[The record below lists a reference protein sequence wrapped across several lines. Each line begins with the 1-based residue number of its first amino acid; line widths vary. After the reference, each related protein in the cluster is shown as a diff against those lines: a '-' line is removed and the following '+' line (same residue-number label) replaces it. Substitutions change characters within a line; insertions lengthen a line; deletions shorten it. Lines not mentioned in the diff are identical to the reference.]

1 MDGQWNQGANS
12 SSGSSSLLLF
22 SSLPYKGGE
31 GGGGSSWAQQD
42 KHQEH
47 HHATKVLNLYKNT
60 LQHPCSFKEKYRL
73 VGEATWKLIWP
84 TVSNGSAMRVC
95 ACACCVCS
103 LCMWKSCWG
112 ESLACKSLQCYTLT
126 HMHTNAK
133 THTHTDSIFL
143 HNPVCMALDL
153 TLQTLLKPD
162 PHSPVALPHW

>member
-1 MDGQWNQGANS
+1 MDGKWNQGANS
-12 SSGSSSLLLF
+12 FSRSSSLLLF
-22 SSLPYKGGE
+22 SSLPYKGGG

-60 LQHPCSFKEKYRL
+60 LQHPCSFKEKYSL

-95 ACACCVCS
+95 ACACRVCF

-133 THTHTDSIFL
+133 THTHTHTETPSFCTNL
-143 HNPVCMALDL
+143 CVWL
-153 TLQTLLKPD
+153 
-162 PHSPVALPHW
+162 